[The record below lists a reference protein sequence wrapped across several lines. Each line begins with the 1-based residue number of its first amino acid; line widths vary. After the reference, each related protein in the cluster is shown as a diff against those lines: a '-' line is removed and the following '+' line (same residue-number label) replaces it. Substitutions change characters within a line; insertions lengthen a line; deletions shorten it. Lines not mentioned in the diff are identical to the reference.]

1 MAKKESDL
9 QKQAKKILKIAK
21 NAEIEDNFFFK
32 TTFER
37 YLQQVQLAAELSEQ
51 LTEKEADEYA
61 DLGKLFNAT
70 CDGANKTARM
80 LVEMIGKIAEKKSDD
95 EEM

>member
-1 MAKKESDL
+1 MADDME
-9 QKQAKKILKIAK
+9 KQVKKILKLAK
-21 NAEIEDNFFFK
+21 SAEVEDNFFFK
-32 TTFER
+32 TTFDR

-51 LTEKEADEYA
+51 LTDKEADEYA

-80 LVEMIGKIAEKKSDD
+80 LIEMIGKIVEKKSDD

>member
-1 MAKKESDL
+1 MAKRESDL
-9 QKQAKKILKIAK
+9 LKQAKKILKIAK
-21 NAEIEDNFFFK
+21 DAEIEDNFFFK

-37 YLQQVQLAAELSEQ
+37 YLQQIRLAAELSEQ
-51 LTEKEADEYA
+51 LKMAPKTDA

-80 LVEMIGKIAEKKSDD
+80 LIEMIGKIVEKKSDD

>member
-1 MAKKESDL
+1 MADDME
-9 QKQAKKILKIAK
+9 KQVKKILKLAK
-21 NAEIEDNFFFK
+21 KAGVEDNFFFK
-32 TTFER
+32 TTFDR
-37 YLQQVQLAAELSEQ
+37 YLQQIQLATELSEQ
-51 LTEKEADEYA
+51 LTDKEADEYA

-80 LVEMIGKIAEKKSDD
+80 LIEMIGKIVEKKSDD

>member
-21 NAEIEDNFFFK
+21 NAEVEDDFFFK

-61 DLGKLFNAT
+61 DLGKLFNVT

-80 LVEMIGKIAEKKSDD
+80 LIEMIDKIVEKKSDD